1 MSDAQY
7 FGRKSREWIIA
18 AGSLILKGMKEKY
31 AVEMKSKTDPVTEI
45 DYRCEQF
52 LKEKIM
58 NEFPD
63 HKILAEESDPLDNS
77 SDIRWIIDPIDGTTN
92 FLHGFPYFCIS
103 IAVEKEYKIL
113 AAAVYDPSRK
123 ELFYSDLDTEGTL
136 LNDKPVTVTQ
146 TEHVQDSLLVTG
158 FPYKH
163 NDIFYKNF
171 VLHRRVYERSHGVR
185 RTGAAALD
193 LAYVAAGRSD
203 GYWEFTLK
211 PWDCAAGAYLV
222 IKAGGKVTTVNGQE
236 YSPYIP
242 SLLATNGLIHREMLE
257 ILNEED

>member
-1 MSDAQY
+1 
-7 FGRKSREWIIA
+7 
-18 AGSLILKGMKEKY
+18 
-31 AVEMKSKTDPVTEI
+31 MKSKTDPVTEI
-45 DYRCEQF
+45 DFRCEQF
-52 LKEKIM
+52 LKEKII

-63 HKILAEESDPLDNS
+63 HKILAEESDPLENS
-77 SDIRWIIDPIDGTTN
+77 SEIRWIIDPIDGTTN

-103 IAVEKEYKIL
+103 IAVEKEDKIL
-113 AAAVYDPSRK
+113 AAAIYDPYRK
-123 ELFYSDLDTEGTL
+123 ELFYSDPETKGTL
-136 LNDKPVTVTQ
+136 LNDKPVTVTRTQ
-146 TEHVQDSLLVTG
+146 RVQDSLLVTG
-158 FPYKH
+158 FPYEH

-193 LAYVAAGRSD
+193 LAYIAAGRSD

-222 IKAGGKVTTVNGQE
+222 VKAGGRVTTVSGQD

-242 SLLATNGLIHREMLE
+242 SLLATNGLIHNEMLE
-257 ILNEED
+257 ILNKED